1 MRLRARVHVVL
12 MLSWYLS
19 LCAARDQQVTAR
31 RHTIPTSYKPIRHY
45 YDASPCAAYDI
56 TEIRALCLQYWM
68 SRYILDVYDTVLFM
82 DGSKNNV
89 SATLQKNIGQN
100 MYSLLILSHQ

>member
-1 MRLRARVHVVL
+1 MAEESNSTISVTV
-12 MLSWYLS
+12 
-19 LCAARDQQVTAR
+19 QV
-31 RHTIPTSYKPIRHY
+31 TSYKPVRHFC
-45 YDASPCAAYDI
+45 DASPCAAYDI
-56 TEIRALCLQYWM
+56 TEIRALSLQYWM

>member
-1 MRLRARVHVVL
+1 MKYFPHRVQINQTRSLGHVFI
-12 MLSWYLS
+12 Y
-19 LCAARDQQVTAR
+19 T
-31 RHTIPTSYKPIRHY
+31 TSYKPVRHFC
-45 YDASPCAAYDI
+45 DASHCAAYEI
-56 TEIRALCLQYWM
+56 TEIRALSLQYWM

>member
-1 MRLRARVHVVL
+1 MKTL
-12 MLSWYLS
+12 
-19 LCAARDQQVTAR
+19 
-31 RHTIPTSYKPIRHY
+31 TSYKPVRHY
-45 YDASPCAAYDI
+45 CDASPCAAYDI